1 MAHGRKAYGTKKK
14 VKKDFTHFIKKKHEK
29 EITEEEKVV
38 IKTGHPRSKKSLEQR
53 LRKPRK
59 PKR

>member
-1 MAHGRKAYGTKKK
+1 MAHGRKAYGAKKK

-29 EITEEEKVV
+29 AMSKEEKVT
-38 IKTGHPRSKKSLEQR
+38 IESGHPALKKSLEQR

-59 PKR
+59 LKG